1 MPATIVV
8 GLVALIV
15 ALIIYTMGSV
25 GAFRSKSITRRHVT
39 YLWIGVGFDVL
50 ATAMMAIEAGGLDV
64 EPLAD
69 LLHTIVAFVALLGM
83 VDIAAGGTW
92 AIGKGNDKM
101 RATIAKWALA
111 PWALWV
117 FVFLWGMVV
126 RGLERMG

>member
-8 GLVALIV
+8 GPVALIV

-50 ATAMMAIEAGGLDV
+50 ATAMMAIDAGGLAV

-101 RATIAKWALA
+101 RATIAKWALV

-126 RGLERMG
+126 RG

>member
-50 ATAMMAIEAGGLDV
+50 ATAMMAIDAGGLAV

-101 RATIAKWALA
+101 RATIAKWALV

-126 RGLERMG
+126 RGSERMG